1 MGRAGMRVP
10 CTSYGNSE
18 QGRFWYPPR
27 RMDWITASKIVLA
40 FGLLL
45 LASRADWRTREA
57 SDAYWVALG
66 VAGMAFLAAQ
76 IHLDAADPTYYLIL
90 FPIAVL
96 FLDIFWDRRGVL
108 EDGVNLVLLLYVAA
122 FATLAWLV
130 LEHHADLYLW
140 ELMLVP
146 IMFLL
151 FILFYQF
158 DLIKGG
164 ADAKALIALSIM
176 FPMYPTG
183 DGFPLIALPTEMSDF
198 LLPFPLLILFNAA
211 LLTLA
216 VPLAMLA
223 LNLARRDVRFPA
235 MLFGYRMSIDDAKNK
250 FVGRW
255 SASWTARGGELL
267 PELDDAAN
275 GLMELEEA
283 GVDSTWTPRSPSS
296 SRQPSRCSYRPSS
309 ATRSSYCSES
319 TACGGSMPG
328 TSGGSGTC
336 GVVDHQ
342 GIERMYSSASG
353 RSDSMNRCTCVVHVR
368 ISRRSSSRLH
378 RRPL

>member
-1 MGRAGMRVP
+1 
-10 CTSYGNSE
+10 
-18 QGRFWYPPR
+18 
-27 RMDWITASKIVLA
+27 MDWITASKIVLA

-108 EDGVNLVLLLYVAA
+108 EDGVNLVPLLLYVAA

-250 FVGRW
+250 FVWPMERIVD
-255 SASWTARGGELL
+255 GERRMNYF
-267 PELDDAAN
+267 PRSSDDAAN

-283 GVDSTWTPRSPSS
+283 GVDSTWVTPKVPFLVPITISLLV
-296 SRQPSRCSYRPSS
+296 
-309 ATRSSYCSES
+309 S
-319 TACGGSMPG
+319 TFIGNPFFLLF
-328 TSGGSGTC
+328 
-336 GVVDHQ
+336 Q
-342 GIERMYSSASG
+342 
-353 RSDSMNRCTCVVHVR
+353 
-368 ISRRSSSRLH
+368 
-378 RRPL
+378 